1 MSGAEKRQTGTI
13 KRGRPPEHGLA
24 DRRRQQLVSCAA
36 EVFAERG
43 YERTTVTMLARRAG
57 VGQGTVYRYFD
68 SKRDLFDSVFDH
80 ATEHL
85 FASMDTTV
93 LLEPIDS
100 VQEFLSTVTRL
111 GDDMFALMNAATPYL
126 KLILVEAVAVDEEM
140 TRRVG
145 GVQQIVMSIIA
156 TALEQGKDRGW
167 VRREVDTELVS
178 VAMAALALPAMLRG
192 LQGKTAP
199 SRNSGALVLLARG
212 VAVRR

>member
-1 MSGAEKRQTGTI
+1 MSGADERQTGTS

-24 DRRRQQLVSCAA
+24 DRRRQQLVTCAA

-85 FASMDTTV
+85 FASMDTTA
-93 LLEPIDS
+93 LLEPIES
-100 VQEFLSTVTRL
+100 MEGFLSTVTRL
-111 GDDMFALMNAATPYL
+111 GADMFALMDATTPYL

-145 GVQQIVMSIIA
+145 GVQQIVMSMIA
-156 TALEQGKDRGW
+156 MALEQGKERGW
-167 VRREVDTELVS
+167 VRREVDTELIS
-178 VAMAALALPAMLRG
+178 VAMAALALPGVLRG
-192 LQGKTAP
+192 LRGGTAP
-199 SRNSGALVLLARG
+199 SYNSGALDLLARG
-212 VAVRR
+212 VAVR